1 MSESPEI
8 TIVRIIVIDWSAGTK
23 CVRKEHIGSVRKFAN
38 FPRQI
43 VRRYQESQFTG
54 VCRKTLVSEFKINQW
69 PCRVKLK
76 HSLGEGHAQALGGG
90 PAPVPAVALTTQQS
104 NPVNLERL
112 TCLHNAARWS
122 IAWESNLLFCG
133 MWQQTVPIEQDAAAR
148 VDKNNKMIT
157 HDTLYSK

>member
-1 MSESPEI
+1 M
-8 TIVRIIVIDWSAGTK
+8 
-23 CVRKEHIGSVRKFAN
+23 
-38 FPRQI
+38 
-43 VRRYQESQFTG
+43 
-54 VCRKTLVSEFKINQW
+54 
-69 PCRVKLK
+69 
-76 HSLGEGHAQALGGG
+76 
-90 PAPVPAVALTTQQS
+90 
-104 NPVNLERL
+104 ERL